1 MCAHS
6 HYGNG
11 DMPSG
16 VWLGK
21 LLGDMQSVANKS
33 DTTSKLFLYSAV
45 SLLLLEA
52 IANNYK
58 YMYLIVYLLC
68 HFHFVAININNY

>member
-1 MCAHS
+1 MCVCAHS

-45 SLLLLEA
+45 SLLSRIRSILQ
-52 IANNYK
+52 ITIS
-58 YMYLIVYLLC
+58 MY
-68 HFHFVAININNY
+68 FV

>member
-1 MCAHS
+1 MCVPD
-6 HYGNG
+6 GG
-11 DMPSG
+11 CDDDMPSG

-45 SLLLLEA
+45 SEL
-52 IANNYK
+52 
-58 YMYLIVYLLC
+58 V
-68 HFHFVAININNY
+68 